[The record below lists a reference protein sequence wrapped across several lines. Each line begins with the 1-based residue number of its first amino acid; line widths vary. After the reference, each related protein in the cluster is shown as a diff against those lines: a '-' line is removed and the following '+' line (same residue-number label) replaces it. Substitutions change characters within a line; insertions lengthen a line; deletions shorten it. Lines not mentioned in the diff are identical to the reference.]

1 MARTDKGVVGYDPS
15 GRITDADSILGS
27 NTQYQSLQTEVTDA
41 QTTVNDLTAK
51 AAEYQANIDMIVS
64 MYPDNSYEQDAG
76 YQGIK
81 ASLEST
87 QAQLA
92 TAQAD
97 LDSKQS
103 ALAEAGKALYTWQST
118 AGSVSVGDVSK
129 GITRQITDVAAGT
142 ADTDAVNVAQL
153 KQVAEAAEDAGKTT
167 LNFTGDDTTATI
179 ARGNGQTLNITGG
192 ATATDADGNSLL
204 TDNNIGVV
212 KDGDNALKVQLAKDL
227 TGLNSVKVGNA
238 VTLGTTGLIITNG
251 PSVTT
256 TGIDA
261 GSKKITNVVAGT
273 DDTDAVNVS
282 QLNSAIKGA
291 KHTEVTLNG
300 DAPTAGAN
308 GALGEYIGSSNL
320 TMAVQDVDGQKVYD
334 LKMSKDLVA
343 GTKPGA
349 DGKNG
354 EAVVLLLLV
363 NLVKM
368 VLMERTQVPILP
380 LKTGKMDLMVQM
392 ESHVLFTKMKTVQI
406 MKLQPWMMV

>member
-1 MARTDKGVVGYDPS
+1 MPTSGADSVDAMVDKLQTVIKDSKSGGATLAIGGANTADYTRTSSIIGVNNTLKGTSSNISQFNALTGYHNTATNVDNVTVTGSNNTVKDTTTAVVIGDNRTLTGVNNNVVIGSADSALETTVSDAVAVGRNGNVTIKGGVALGANSVARTDKGVVGYDPS

-227 TGLNSVKVGNA
+227 TGLNSVK
-238 VTLGTTGLIITNG
+238 
-251 PSVTT
+251 S
-256 TGIDA
+256 
-261 GSKKITNVVAGT
+261 
-273 DDTDAVNVS
+273 
-282 QLNSAIKGA
+282 
-291 KHTEVTLNG
+291 
-300 DAPTAGAN
+300 
-308 GALGEYIGSSNL
+308 
-320 TMAVQDVDGQKVYD
+320 
-334 LKMSKDLVA
+334 
-343 GTKPGA
+343 
-349 DGKNG
+349 
-354 EAVVLLLLV
+354 
-363 NLVKM
+363 
-368 VLMERTQVPILP
+368 
-380 LKTGKMDLMVQM
+380 
-392 ESHVLFTKMKTVQI
+392 
-406 MKLQPWMMV
+406 W

>member
-1 MARTDKGVVGYDPS
+1 
-15 GRITDADSILGS
+15 
-27 NTQYQSLQTEVTDA
+27 
-41 QTTVNDLTAK
+41 
-51 AAEYQANIDMIVS
+51 

-204 TDNNIGVV
+204 T
-212 KDGDNALKVQLAKDL
+212 
-227 TGLNSVKVGNA
+227 
-238 VTLGTTGLIITNG
+238 IT
-251 PSVTT
+251 
-256 TGIDA
+256 I
-261 GSKKITNVVAGT
+261 
-273 DDTDAVNVS
+273 
-282 QLNSAIKGA
+282 
-291 KHTEVTLNG
+291 
-300 DAPTAGAN
+300 
-308 GALGEYIGSSNL
+308 
-320 TMAVQDVDGQKVYD
+320 
-334 LKMSKDLVA
+334 
-343 GTKPGA
+343 
-349 DGKNG
+349 
-354 EAVVLLLLV
+354 
-363 NLVKM
+363 
-368 VLMERTQVPILP
+368 
-380 LKTGKMDLMVQM
+380 
-392 ESHVLFTKMKTVQI
+392 
-406 MKLQPWMMV
+406 